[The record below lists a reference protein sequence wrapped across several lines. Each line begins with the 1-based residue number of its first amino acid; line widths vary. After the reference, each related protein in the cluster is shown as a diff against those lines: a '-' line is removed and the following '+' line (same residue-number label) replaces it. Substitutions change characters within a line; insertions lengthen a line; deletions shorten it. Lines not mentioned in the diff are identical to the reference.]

1 VIIDWTGFMRSIF
14 EKKDRQRVL
23 IVDSDMAA
31 AAGLVA
37 LVAESGSDCEVV
49 SACSGFEGIKKIET
63 GVVNIVLAAEKLVDM
78 TGTTFINILQSLK
91 KSKKKEPVCLLMAE
105 NRKRIQ
111 TAEIDRAASFD
122 VIRSP
127 VDPDE
132 LAYALDRAMD
142 WDGLNWKIVFNEV
155 IWKVLLGLVPVAVVV
170 GGLLG
175 AL

>member
-1 VIIDWTGFMRSIF
+1 MPSLFGKPV
-14 EKKDRQRVL
+14 RQRVL
-23 IVDSDMAA
+23 VVDSNQSAA
-31 AAGLVA
+31 DDLIA
-37 LVAESGSDCEVV
+37 LVAGNGSDCEVF
-49 SACSGFEGIKKIET
+49 SACSGFEGIQKIEN

-105 NRKRIQ
+105 NRKRVQ
-111 TAEIDRAASFD
+111 TAEIDCAGSFD

-142 WDGLNWKIVFNEV
+142 WDGLNWKIGLNEWV
-155 IWKVLLGLVPVAVVV
+155 WKVLLGLVPLAFVV

-175 AL
+175 A